1 MRRHPAQLK
10 SSARNVATYMLGSGR
25 PRQVERFVVPI
36 VSNSRSDE
44 HMGAAECSA
53 NTRRIQVI
61 LILLH
66 ENANTQPKV
75 ASLLK
80 VAQLIK
86 VTVPSMLCGFDAK
99 RSTDIGLPV
108 DLCSWELLIR
118 GY

>member
-10 SSARNVATYMLGSGR
+10 SSARNASTYTLGSGR

-44 HMGAAECSA
+44 HIGTAECSA
-53 NTRRIQVI
+53 NTRRIRVI

-75 ASLLK
+75 TE
-80 VAQLIK
+80 LIEGCR
-86 VTVPSMLCGFDAK
+86 VN
-99 RSTDIGLPV
+99 
-108 DLCSWELLIR
+108 
-118 GY
+118 

>member
-1 MRRHPAQLK
+1 
-10 SSARNVATYMLGSGR
+10 
-25 PRQVERFVVPI
+25 
-36 VSNSRSDE
+36 
-44 HMGAAECSA
+44 MGAAECSA

-66 ENANTQPKV
+66 ENASTQPKV